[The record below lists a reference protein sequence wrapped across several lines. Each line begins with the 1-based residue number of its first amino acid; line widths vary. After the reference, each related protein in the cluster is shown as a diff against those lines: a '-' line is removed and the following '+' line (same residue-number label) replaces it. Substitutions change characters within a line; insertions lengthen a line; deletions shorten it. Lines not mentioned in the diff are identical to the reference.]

1 MLRGAGQAG
10 KRLHQVVDLLG
21 FLRVPFA
28 MYLPVSVGC
37 NGLISVGIVLSVLG
51 ITPQN
56 FLERLNTIT
65 TNIYNLGFD
74 AFESILGYLLLG
86 AMVVIPIWLVMRLA
100 SARKSRPPEV

>member
-1 MLRGAGQAG
+1 MDSKTIFGGNPLGVII
-10 KRLHQVVDLLG
+10 RLVLLSI
-21 FLRVPFA
+21 A
-28 MYLPVSVGC
+28 
-37 NGLISVGIVLSVLG
+37 VGIVLSVLG

-56 FLERLNTIT
+56 FLERLNTII

-100 SARKSRPPEV
+100 SARKSRPPES

>member
-1 MLRGAGQAG
+1 MDSKTIFGGNPLGVII
-10 KRLHQVVDLLG
+10 RLVLL
-21 FLRVPFA
+21 
-28 MYLPVSVGC
+28 SVA
-37 NGLISVGIVLSVLG
+37 VGIVLSVLG

-56 FLERLNTIT
+56 FLERLNTII

>member
-1 MLRGAGQAG
+1 MDSKTIFGGNPLGVILR
-10 KRLHQVVDLLG
+10 LILL
-21 FLRVPFA
+21 
-28 MYLPVSVGC
+28 SVA
-37 NGLISVGIVLSVLG
+37 VGVVLSVLG

-56 FLERLNTIT
+56 FLDRLNTII

-100 SARKSRPPEV
+100 SARKGPPDV

>member
-1 MLRGAGQAG
+1 MDSKTIFGGNPVG
-10 KRLHQVVDLLG
+10 VIIRLVLLSI
-21 FLRVPFA
+21 A
-28 MYLPVSVGC
+28 
-37 NGLISVGIVLSVLG
+37 VGIVLSVLG

-56 FLERLNTIT
+56 FLERLNTII

>member
-1 MLRGAGQAG
+1 MDSKTIFGGNPLGVII
-10 KRLHQVVDLLG
+10 RLLL
-21 FLRVPFA
+21 LSIA
-28 MYLPVSVGC
+28 
-37 NGLISVGIVLSVLG
+37 VGIVLSVLG

-56 FLERLNTIT
+56 FLERLNTII

-100 SARKSRPPEV
+100 SVRKSRPPEV

>member
-1 MLRGAGQAG
+1 MDSKTIFGGNPLGVII
-10 KRLHQVVDLLG
+10 RLVLLSI
-21 FLRVPFA
+21 A
-28 MYLPVSVGC
+28 
-37 NGLISVGIVLSVLG
+37 VGIVLSVLG

-56 FLERLNTIT
+56 FLERLNTII

-86 AMVVIPIWLVMRLA
+86 AMVVIPIWLVIRLA

>member
-1 MLRGAGQAG
+1 MDSKTIFGGNPLGVII
-10 KRLHQVVDLLG
+10 RLLL
-21 FLRVPFA
+21 LSIA
-28 MYLPVSVGC
+28 
-37 NGLISVGIVLSVLG
+37 VGIVLSVLG

-56 FLERLNTIT
+56 FLERLNTII